1 MSLRSY
7 FHEARF
13 SFNVESY
20 SQCPIF
26 FKMDMSLR
34 MKDCFMLGS
43 SLTRCSLLL
52 VSILVS
58 LAESHLTLLGLE
70 CAIDEVFF

>member
-7 FHEARF
+7 FYEARF
-13 SFNVESY
+13 SFNVQSY

-26 FKMDMSLR
+26 FKIDMSLR

-43 SLTRCSLLL
+43 S
-52 VSILVS
+52 
-58 LAESHLTLLGLE
+58 
-70 CAIDEVFF
+70 